1 MATDRA
7 LLESCNAGETGAV
20 LRLYGWA
27 RPTLTLG
34 YAQKPDREI
43 DRERCRNRGIPV
55 VRRPTGGR
63 AILHCH
69 ELTYAL
75 VVPIPHPQFPSDLM
89 GAYDAVSQTLIAS
102 LRGLGLEKAQSVR
115 PTESSSLSKPKAKR
129 SGGRL
134 ARVRYYES
142 RFPGSPSGSPPEAE
156 GNGMEGS
163 PRFPSCFAS
172 ADHREIVIEGKKLVG
187 SAQRRLSGA
196 FLQQGTLLID
206 LDREGITDVL
216 RFDSPSTRDAHRVR
230 LRDRTIALS
239 EALHRS
245 VEFLEVADAIL
256 RGFQIFFPGNWMKGE
271 LTSAEKGRRDAFLS
285 TGTLVEL

>member
-1 MATDRA
+1 
-7 LLESCNAGETGAV
+7 
-20 LRLYGWA
+20 
-27 RPTLTLG
+27 
-34 YAQKPDREI
+34 
-43 DRERCRNRGIPV
+43 
-55 VRRPTGGR
+55 
-63 AILHCH
+63 
-69 ELTYAL
+69 
-75 VVPIPHPQFPSDLM
+75 
-89 GAYDAVSQTLIAS
+89 
-102 LRGLGLEKAQSVR
+102 
-115 PTESSSLSKPKAKR
+115 
-129 SGGRL
+129 
-134 ARVRYYES
+134 
-142 RFPGSPSGSPPEAE
+142 
-156 GNGMEGS
+156 MEGS